1 MTFSPSSAAL
11 GGLVLGGGRKLGG
24 MIDKRMDGANMVHAV
39 AIQGMFNAH
48 AQQQDHQNHLKSIR
62 AAYKMAPNG
71 GFHVQTGNH
80 SLHIEG
86 GAGAGPAP
94 TRSKST
100 AVEPSP
106 SGGGHDANGNRTP
119 GQDHYENG
127 VKHANGMMD
136 TLQARME
143 AMRGAGHNNAAED
156 LTAAARGAKALEKPT
171 LAITARPVS
180 TTTNPRGGRV
190 VGSNGPERTASG
202 AIPMGNKS
210 STTSK
215 GGSRGVGAV
224 DRTKAGKVNNR
235 LNRLEAN
242 HLATRQAKLKGKG

>member
-48 AQQQDHQNHLKSIR
+48 AQQTEHQQHLKSIR
-62 AAYKMAPNG
+62 AAYKMAPG
-71 GFHVQTGNH
+71 GDFHVQTGSH
-80 SLHIEG
+80 SIHI
-86 GAGAGPAP
+86 GAGAGAGGNATP
-94 TRSKST
+94 SKPT

-136 TLQARME
+136 TLQARMQE
-143 AMRGAGHNNAAED
+143 MRGVGHSTAAQD
-156 LTAAARGAKALEKPT
+156 LSTAARGAKPQGAISGPR
-171 LAITARPVS
+171 LAITARPVANNS
-180 TTTNPRGGRV
+180 TPRGGRV
-190 VGSNGPERTASG
+190 VGSNGPARTASG
-202 AIPMGNKS
+202 AIPMGPGKPAA
-210 STTSK
+210 
-215 GGSRGVGAV
+215 GG
-224 DRTKAGKVNNR
+224 
-235 LNRLEAN
+235 
-242 HLATRQAKLKGKG
+242 KGKKK